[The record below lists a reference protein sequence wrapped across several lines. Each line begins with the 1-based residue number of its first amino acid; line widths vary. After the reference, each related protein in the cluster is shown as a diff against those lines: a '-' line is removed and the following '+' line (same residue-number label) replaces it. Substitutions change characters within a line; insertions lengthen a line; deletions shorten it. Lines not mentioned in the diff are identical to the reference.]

1 MPVKKLAEDMLCDH
15 YNGLSI
21 REIAVKRNCSPTTV
35 HRYLSSLDQYKQSF
49 GNKRPFN
56 LKRAVE
62 LRSQHLSYKKIA
74 EKMGNVGVST
84 VWRHLVKYEKEQG
97 VIYDR

>member
-1 MPVKKLAEDMLCDH
+1 MTVKKLAEDMLFDY

-35 HRYLSSLDQYKQSF
+35 HRYLSSLDQYQQHFDHK
-49 GNKRPFN
+49 KTFN

-74 EKMGNVGVST
+74 EKMGTVGVST
-84 VWRHLVKYEKEQG
+84 VWRHLVKYEKERG

>member
-1 MPVKKLAEDMLCDH
+1 MPVKKLAEDMLFDH

>member
-1 MPVKKLAEDMLCDH
+1 MTVKKLAEDMLFDY

-35 HRYLSSLDQYKQSF
+35 HRYLSSLDQYQQNF
-49 GNKRPFN
+49 GHKKTFN

-84 VWRHLVKYEKEQG
+84 VWRHLVKYEREQG

>member
-1 MPVKKLAEDMLCDH
+1 MTVKKLAEDMLVDH
-15 YNGLSI
+15 YDGLSI

-35 HRYLSSLDQYKQSF
+35 HRYLSSLDQYRQLSN
-49 GNKRPFN
+49 NKPSFN
-56 LKRAVE
+56 LHRAVE

>member
-1 MPVKKLAEDMLCDH
+1 MTVKKLAEDMLFDH

-35 HRYLSSLDQYKQSF
+35 HRYLSSLEQYKQSF
-49 GNKRPFN
+49 GHKKTFN

-84 VWRHLVKYEKEQG
+84 VWRHLVKYEKERG

>member
-1 MPVKKLAEDMLCDH
+1 MPVKKLAEDMLVDH

-35 HRYLSSLDQYKQSF
+35 HRYLSSLEQYKQSF
-49 GNKRPFN
+49 GNKRAFN

-74 EKMGNVGVST
+74 DKMGNVGVST

>member
-1 MPVKKLAEDMLCDH
+1 MTVKKLAEDMLFDY

-35 HRYLSSLDQYKQSF
+35 HRYLSSLEQYKQSF
-49 GNKRPFN
+49 GNKRAFN

-74 EKMGNVGVST
+74 DKMGNVGVST